1 MHQKKCVQSKLISL
15 LSPIVLNF
23 TLSIF
28 QAPFLTGLPKHDA
41 ARQITNNAYPR
52 NRVRKVN
59 SKPVIFSFNPA
70 SDTMVHFVGLPVQT
84 IRNWTQYMDSDDCY

>member
-1 MHQKKCVQSKLISL
+1 MHQKKCMQSKLISL

-59 SKPVIFSFNPA
+59 SKPVIFSCNPA
-70 SDTMVHFVGLPVQT
+70 SYPYKQLEIGHSTWIQT
-84 IRNWTQYMDSDDCY
+84 TAINAEQKH